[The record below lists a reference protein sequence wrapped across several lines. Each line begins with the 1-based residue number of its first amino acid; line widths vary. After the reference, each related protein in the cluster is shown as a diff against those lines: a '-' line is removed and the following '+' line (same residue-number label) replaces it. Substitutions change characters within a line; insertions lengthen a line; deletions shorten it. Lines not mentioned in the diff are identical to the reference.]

1 MFTAKDKKNISN
13 IAKKQ
18 PPIYKKN
25 MLVIDH
31 QVPQTK
37 SYDSKDLEPAAH
49 HLYRVKE
56 VQPKNLRLISIID
69 GTERSLPYEIVKPM
83 SMPDLMEMKFNL
95 NYQ

>member
-1 MFTAKDKKNISN
+1 MTNGNGSNMYCQKDNRTNLAEKH
-13 IAKKQ
+13 

-37 SYDSKDLEPAAH
+37 SPESKELEPAAH
-49 HLYRVKE
+49 HLYRIKE

-69 GTERSLPYEIVKPM
+69 GTERSLP
-83 SMPDLMEMKFNL
+83 
-95 NYQ
+95 